1 MSEKKDKQAEK
12 PVVTAEDAERMYAQA
27 WPAKQAQ
34 VMAEAE
40 AALDVIGQ
48 KYGVTIRGQISVL
61 PAFLAQPAQ
70 ATLPPQS

>member
-1 MSEKKDKQAEK
+1 VSEKKDKQAEK

>member
-1 MSEKKDKQAEK
+1 MKKDKQPEK